1 MSNITNSQY
10 DRNWQRNQTLIDFTM
25 IPSEIENAILEEWN
39 VPMLVADR
47 SKILPYMITKRL
59 KNLMENIEEF

>member
-1 MSNITNSQY
+1 
-10 DRNWQRNQTLIDFTM
+10 M